1 MLCRWARRVLV
12 VARRAQIGIAEI
24 HSGRY
29 AALFSLV
36 RDGGNLLRL
45 RRKIKG
51 PPFGGPSISLDNEG
65 GVSPRS
71 QSRGPPIWRC

>member
-12 VARRAQIGIAEI
+12 VARRARRSALPKFIA
-24 HSGRY
+24 GRY

-45 RRKIKG
+45 RRNKR
-51 PPFGGPSISLDNEG
+51 PAFRRAFNFL
-65 GVSPRS
+65 R
-71 QSRGPPIWRC
+71 Q

>member
-12 VARRAQIGIAEI
+12 VARRARRSALPKFIA
-24 HSGRY
+24 GRY

-65 GVSPRS
+65 GR
-71 QSRGPPIWRC
+71 